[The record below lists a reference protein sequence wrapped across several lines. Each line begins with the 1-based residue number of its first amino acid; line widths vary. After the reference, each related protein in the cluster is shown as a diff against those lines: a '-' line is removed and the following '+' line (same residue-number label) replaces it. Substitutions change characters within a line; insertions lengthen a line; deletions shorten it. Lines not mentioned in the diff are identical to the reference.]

1 VLGEVLDGHEILR
14 PLGTGGMGEV
24 YLARATT
31 GELRALKV
39 VRADR
44 QTAQQAAGRF
54 KREVLALG
62 KLRHPGI
69 IRIVDAGRLP
79 AGSLYLSMEYVA
91 GPDLQAAVSWDGAFP
106 VGDGL
111 KILHQLAA
119 ALAYAH
125 GAGIVHR
132 DLKPA
137 NVVLEDGD
145 PARTK
150 IIDFGLAKIVEDEGL
165 TRLTEDK
172 QAVGSPL
179 YWAPEQSTNA
189 NVGPAADIYALG
201 GIAYFVLTGAPM
213 FEPRPAVAMVYAHQH
228 EMPEPLAQRC
238 GDLVL
243 PPGLDELVQRCVAKS
258 PADRPRAPELV
269 TELDRLLAQTPS
281 SGGARRAQRLFTSR
295 GMSNM
300 AQALTSQI
308 RQVLLDLAAT
318 LERST
323 DDIERIQHELSELE
337 LDLAMVESDLEAAPL
352 ATGPSHDLALRQR
365 RDAIAAAVAQ
375 LQSGLA
381 DAFRELFDAINGMRT
396 LAPADARPLY
406 DELDSLVAMYH
417 TNL

>member
-1 VLGEVLDGHEILR
+1 
-14 PLGTGGMGEV
+14 
-24 YLARATT
+24 
-31 GELRALKV
+31 
-39 VRADR
+39 
-44 QTAQQAAGRF
+44 
-54 KREVLALG
+54 
-62 KLRHPGI
+62 
-69 IRIVDAGRLP
+69 
-79 AGSLYLSMEYVA
+79 
-91 GPDLQAAVSWDGAFP
+91 
-106 VGDGL
+106 
-111 KILHQLAA
+111 
-119 ALAYAH
+119 
-125 GAGIVHR
+125 
-132 DLKPA
+132 
-137 NVVLEDGD
+137 
-145 PARTK
+145 
-150 IIDFGLAKIVEDEGL
+150 
-165 TRLTEDK
+165 
-172 QAVGSPL
+172 
-179 YWAPEQSTNA
+179 
-189 NVGPAADIYALG
+189 
-201 GIAYFVLTGAPM
+201 
-213 FEPRPAVAMVYAHQH
+213 MVYAHQH

-406 DELDSLVAMYH
+406 DELDSLVALYH